1 MRRFFSVR
9 RALSTFD
16 APCISHSL
24 RILHVSAAAVL
35 VASTVACGQAVPN
48 EPPSQTAAS
57 ADSGKAGVDW
67 PRFLGPTADGKSPET
82 GLIVPWPAEGPRLVW
97 QVRLGTGYGAPTVSR
112 GKLYQFD
119 RQGPSARVH
128 CLNAATGESIW
139 KFEYPTTY
147 EDLYGYDNGPR
158 CSPIVDGDL
167 VYAFG
172 VEGMLYCLKA
182 DDGKVVWKV
191 DTAKDFGVIQNF
203 FGVGSTPVVE
213 GDLLIV
219 QIGGSPPE
227 AAAVPPGRLDLV
239 RGNGSGIVAFD
250 KLTGQVRYK
259 LSDELASYAVPVM
272 ATIDGRRYGFA
283 FTRGGLLAFEPAS
296 GRAILFFTWRAEIL
310 ESVNA
315 SNPVVAGNLVL
326 ISETYGPGAVCLC
339 VKGDQYEVVWSDE
352 KQVRDK
358 RLQTH
363 WNTSIHVDG
372 YVYGSSGRHTGNA
385 ELRCVELATGNV
397 KWSEPELTR
406 SSLTYVD
413 GHFICLTEYG
423 ELLLIKANPS
433 KFDLVSRVTPT
444 YAPPPPLAGEPY
456 KLLNY
461 PAWASPVV
469 SHGLMYARGEG
480 RLACFEIMKK

>member
-1 MRRFFSVR
+1 LAAV
-9 RALSTFD
+9 
-16 APCISHSL
+16 
-24 RILHVSAAAVL
+24 AAVL
-35 VASTVACGQAVPN
+35 LASTAACGQSPPN
-48 EPPSQTAAS
+48 PPASQTAATGD
-57 ADSGKAGVDW
+57 AGKPGVDW

-82 GLIVPWPAEGPRLVW
+82 GLTVPWPAEGPRLVW
-97 QVRLGTGYGAPTVSR
+97 HVRLGTGYGAPTISG

-119 RQGPSARVH
+119 RLGRSARVQ
-128 CLNAATGESIW
+128 CLNAATGEGIW
-139 KFEYPTTY
+139 KYEYPTDY

-158 CSPIVDGDL
+158 CSPIVDGDR

-172 VEGMLYCLKA
+172 VEGMLHCLAA
-182 DDGKVVWKV
+182 DTGKVIWKV
-191 DTAKDFGVIQNF
+191 DTAKEFGVIQNF

-213 GDLLIV
+213 GDLLIA
-219 QIGGSPPE
+219 QIGGSPAE
-227 AAAVPPGRLDLV
+227 ARQLPPGRLDLV

-250 KLTGQVRYK
+250 KATGQVRYK

-272 ATIDGRRYGFA
+272 ASIDGRRYGFA
-283 FTRGGLLAFEPAS
+283 FTRGGLLAFEPAT
-296 GRAILFFTWRAEIL
+296 GRSTFFFPWRAEIL

-326 ISETYGPGAVCLC
+326 ISETYGPGAVCLR
-339 VKGDQYEVVWSDE
+339 VTGDKYEVVWSDE
-352 KQVRDK
+352 NERREK

-363 WNTSIHVDG
+363 WNTSIEVDG

-385 ELRCVELATGNV
+385 ELRCIELATGNV
-397 KWSEPELTR
+397 MWSEPGLTR

-423 ELLLIKANPS
+423 ELLLIKVNPK
-433 KFDLVSRVTPT
+433 KFELVSRVAPT
-444 YAPPPPLAGEPY
+444 VPAPPPPALVSEPS

-461 PAWASPVV
+461 PAWASPVI
-469 SHGLMYARGEG
+469 SHGLLYVRGEG